1 MQELK
6 DQLVA
11 LETQRIAIEA
21 ALVAAEMEHKAALV
35 DTIRDMIQ
43 ADGFDLDEIASM
55 LPRKPAKTSTSKG
68 NGASRKASDTRWA
81 LKDDPTQTYTRGPTP
96 RWMRQAIESSGMDRK
111 TFMAERMA
119 QV

>member
-6 DQLVA
+6 DQLAALDAQRLA
-11 LETQRIAIEA
+11 LES
-21 ALVAAEMEHKAALV
+21 ALVAAEQEHKIALV

-43 ADGFDLDEIASM
+43 DDGFGLDEIAGM
-55 LPRKPAKTSTSKG
+55 IPLKAAKTSTSKV
-68 NGASRKASDTRWA
+68 NGAARKAADTRWA
-81 LKDDPTQTYTRGPTP
+81 LKDDPTCTYTRGPTP

>member
-6 DQLVA
+6 DQLAA
-11 LETQRIAIEA
+11 LDAQRIALES
-21 ALVAAEMEHKAALV
+21 ALVAAEKEHKIALV

-43 ADGFDLDEIASM
+43 ADGFGLDEIAGMIQIRVS
-55 LPRKPAKTSTSKG
+55 KPATSKG
-68 NGASRKASDTRWA
+68 NGDARKAADTRWA
-81 LKDDPTQTYTRGPTP
+81 MKDDPTQTYTRGPTP
-96 RWMRQAIESSGMDRK
+96 RWMREAIDASGMDRK